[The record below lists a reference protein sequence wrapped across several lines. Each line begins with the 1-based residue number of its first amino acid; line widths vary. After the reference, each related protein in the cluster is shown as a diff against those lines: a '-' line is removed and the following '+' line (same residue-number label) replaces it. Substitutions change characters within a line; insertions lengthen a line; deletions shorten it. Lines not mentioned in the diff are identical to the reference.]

1 MQIKKEP
8 EPFLWTLLGAAYGLA
23 ARLLFEFG
31 SQAYGIKMIS
41 ISMLI
46 ATPFAIGAIV
56 IYGIRETNPSIGKM
70 LFTPWL
76 AIFLALIGSVISLLE
91 GSICI
96 ALASPLF
103 FAASSIGGL
112 VMGLTLR
119 CTAKGKNTFH
129 SILVLPV
136 ALALVEPS
144 DPRKPQIQEERVSI
158 EIHAPPHRIWQEIKN
173 ARNIRKEELAE
184 NFTHWIGVPRPLEGV
199 NVKTPEGE
207 IRYSKWER
215 GVNFSARVT
224 HEEKDRSITWRYEFN
239 DDSFPK
245 GSMDDHVKIGG
256 QYFDLYDTT
265 FNLIPISDEITHLE
279 IISHYSVTTDINFYG
294 VPVAKFIANDFMS
307 TIVQLYK
314 SRSEQGVQTA
324 YNN

>member
-1 MQIKKEP
+1 MKIKKEYQ
-8 EPFLWTLLGAAYGLA
+8 PFLWIVLGAVYGLA
-23 ARLLFEFG
+23 GRILAEYG
-31 SQAYGIKMIS
+31 SHTVGIEMIS

-56 IYGIRETNPSIGKM
+56 VYGLRQTKPSIAKM
-70 LFTPWL
+70 IFAPCA
-76 AIFLALIGSVISLLE
+76 AILLALIGSAVSLLE

-112 VMGLTLR
+112 IMGLVLR
-119 CTAKGKNTFH
+119 WTNKGTSTFH
-129 SILVLPV
+129 SILVLPL

-144 DPRKPQIQEERVSI
+144 APQTPQILEERVAI
-158 EIHAPPHRIWQEIKN
+158 EVQAPPHRIWQEIKT
-173 ARNIRKEELAE
+173 ARNIRKEEIPE

-199 NVKTPEGE
+199 NVMTPEGGV
-207 IRYSKWER
+207 RYSKWER
-215 GVNFSARVT
+215 GVNFSALVT
-224 HEEKDRSITWRYEFN
+224 NEVQDRSITWRYKFT

-265 FNLIPISDEITHLE
+265 FNLIPVSDKVTKLE
-279 IISHYSVTTDINFYG
+279 IISHYRVTTDVNFYG
-294 VPVAKFIANDFMS
+294 VPVARFIAKDFMS

-314 SRSEQGVQTA
+314 FRSEQGMQTA
-324 YNN
+324 FNN